1 MTSKA
6 YAKNSGAKNMM
17 NQILKA
23 KVDKF
28 SEGGQ
33 KVTSKGEINTNL
45 KILSAIILES
55 SRLSYIWDELKGEL
69 KEIRSCS

>member
-1 MTSKA
+1 MLFIQRMLEFLT
-6 YAKNSGAKNMM
+6 
-17 NQILKA
+17 LL
-23 KVDKF
+23 DKF
-28 SEGGQ
+28 SEGRQ

>member
-1 MTSKA
+1 MLFIQRMLEFLT
-6 YAKNSGAKNMM
+6 
-17 NQILKA
+17 LL
-23 KVDKF
+23 DKF

>member
-1 MTSKA
+1 MLFIQRMLEFLT
-6 YAKNSGAKNMM
+6 
-17 NQILKA
+17 LL
-23 KVDKF
+23 DKF

-33 KVTSKGEINTNL
+33 KVISKGEINTNL